1 MMKKYY
7 RTGGVIR
14 EQKQPKKK
22 KGPRAPRMIGYDTP
36 CVEPDRLIASLYE
49 PLDPLDTQYI
59 LFQEEEGTARSRIAK
74 KLGISK
80 ARVTHEI
87 IRLKEMTAA
96 ERNEYRNYEEG
107 ASA

>member
-36 CVEPDRLIASLYE
+36 CVEPNRLIASLYE
-49 PLDPLDTQYI
+49 PLDP
-59 LFQEEEGTARSRIAK
+59 
-74 KLGISK
+74 
-80 ARVTHEI
+80 EI
-87 IRLKEMTAA
+87 
-96 ERNEYRNYEEG
+96 
-107 ASA
+107 